1 MIAMTNANM
10 RNLPTVATPAPEKSW
25 DKQNDA
31 IAAAIR
37 ELGPEARHRFEFTT
51 MQLDDGRWTWTL
63 TDPDSIP
70 APTGFQFKING
81 GKRAFLTTMAEKQR
95 RKDLTKPTDMHLPEA
110 RNRPLQIID
119 VVKRHADNH
128 TLKLIV
134 DDLLDVPGDAAF
146 RVAITKMAEELE

>member
-10 RNLPTVATPAPEKSW
+10 KNLPTVATPAPQKSW

-37 ELGPEARHRFEFTT
+37 ELGPEARHRFEFSTD
-51 MQLDDGRWTWTL
+51 QQDDGRWTWTPI
-63 TDPDSIP
+63 DPDSIP

-95 RKDLTKPTDMHLPEA
+95 HKDLTKPADTHSPEA

-119 VVKRHADNH
+119 VVKRHADNQ

-134 DDLLDVPGDAAF
+134 DDLLDVPGNAAF
-146 RVAITKMAEELE
+146 RATIAKMVEELK